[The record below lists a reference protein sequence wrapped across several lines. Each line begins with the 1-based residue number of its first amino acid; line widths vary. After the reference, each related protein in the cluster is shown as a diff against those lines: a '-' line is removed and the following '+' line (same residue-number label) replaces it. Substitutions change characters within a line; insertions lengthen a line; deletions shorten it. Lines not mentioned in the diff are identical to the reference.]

1 MPARQRT
8 RESTKEGN
16 EMPLRSAIRSAG
28 TSVFAAVLGFVA
40 LSAGA
45 TQVDDIRKKGE
56 LVCGVL
62 GTDEP
67 FSFMKDP
74 ASREIVGYEVDICK
88 AVAKSLGV
96 KPVLKQIAVAARL
109 PELQQGR
116 VDMLTATLTHSRERE
131 TQIDFS
137 VSTFVTGQ
145 KVMVKKAAGIR
156 HLSDLNGKK
165 VLTVKGSSMEQNVRK
180 AAPSAEIVSFDAGP
194 QALLALQQGK
204 GVAYANDETS
214 LVSQKAMLGDAAQK
228 YEILPENLSVEHI
241 AVGIRKGQP
250 ELRDQVNQVLRGME
264 ASGEAEKMFMKWFG
278 PATRM
283 RYEARPFKM
292 ETDRIDSVPGA

>member
-1 MPARQRT
+1 
-8 RESTKEGN
+8 
-16 EMPLRSAIRSAG
+16 MPLKNAIRSAG
-28 TSVFAAVLGFVA
+28 TFVFAAVLGFVA

-109 PELQQGR
+109 AELQQGR

-137 VSTFVTGQ
+137 VSTFITGQ
-145 KVMVKKAAGIR
+145 KVMVKKTSGIR

-214 LVSQKAMLGDAAQK
+214 LVSQKAMLGDAAQN

-264 ASGEAEKMFMKWFG
+264 ASGEAEKLFMKWFG
-278 PATRM
+278 PTTKM
-283 RYEARPFKM
+283 RYEVRPFKM
-292 ETDRIDSVPGA
+292 ETDRIDPVPGA